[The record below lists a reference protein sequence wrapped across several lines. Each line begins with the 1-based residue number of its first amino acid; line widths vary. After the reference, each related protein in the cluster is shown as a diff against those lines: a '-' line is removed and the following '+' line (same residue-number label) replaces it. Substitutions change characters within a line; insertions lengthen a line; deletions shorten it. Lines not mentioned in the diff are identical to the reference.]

1 MYTIIALW
9 IIGFLNVSLE
19 TGYFGNKKII
29 TSMWVQ
35 DYLYNDPNINW
46 PEGKIW
52 ATLCKTY
59 IVRFFC
65 IMLFATCPFPNGV
78 SLPSITQGALLGR
91 LYGEILRWYNPETQV

>member
-9 IIGFLNVSLE
+9 FIGYLNASLE
-19 TGYFGNKKII
+19 TGYFGNKKLI

-35 DYLYNDPNINW
+35 DYLHHDPLIDW
-46 PEGKIW
+46 PEGRIW
-52 ATLCKTY
+52 SALFTTY

-78 SLPSITQGALLGR
+78 SLPSITQGALIGR
-91 LYGEILRWYNPETQV
+91 LYGEILRWYYPET